1 MNLMPNSEL
10 DIVDSDVPDLDLTA
24 AVESDDFIIPATYVG
39 ERFDKTLAQIVP
51 MYSRANIQT
60 FLKDGQ
66 ILIDGKITAGK
77 ALVKGGEH
85 ISLHIAPETDQTNW
99 LPEAIPLDIIY
110 EDDHV
115 IVINKPIG
123 MVVHPAAGNWSGTLV
138 NGLLHHHAAL
148 NHLPRAGIVHRLDKD
163 TSGLMVVAKTLMAHH
178 SLVKQL
184 QSRQA
189 KRQYCALVYG
199 EVIAGDTINAPLG
212 RSPHDRQKIAIVNH
226 GKEAITHYRVRERFH
241 AFTLVKVIL
250 ETGRTHQIR
259 VHLTSVNH
267 PLVGDQ
273 TYGHGLRLPK
283 LVSDELKV
291 ALKEFN
297 HQALHAERLAFIHP
311 ATERMIRFKAPLPA
325 DFQALVDLLQA
336 ENLSTALEEDDDY
349 DYDWH

>member
-1 MNLMPNSEL
+1 MPNTEL
-10 DIVDSDVPDLDLTA
+10 DHDAPDMDLELIA
-24 AVESDDFIIPATYVG
+24 DIDPSIIPEEYIG
-39 ERFDKTLAQIVP
+39 ERLDKALAQIVP
-51 MYSRANIQT
+51 IYSRANIQA

-66 ILIDGKITAGK
+66 ILIDGKITPGK
-77 ALVKGGEH
+77 SLVKGGEQ
-85 ISLHIAPETDQTNW
+85 ISMHIAPETDQTNW
-99 LPEAIPLDIIY
+99 LAEDIPLDIIY
-110 EDDHV
+110 EDEHV

-138 NGLLHHHAAL
+138 NGLLHHNAAL

-163 TSGLMVVAKTLMAHH
+163 TSGLMVVAKTLTAHH

-184 QSRQA
+184 QTRQA

-283 LVSDELKV
+283 FVSDELKA
-291 ALKEFN
+291 ALKDFT
-297 HQALHAERLAFIHP
+297 HQALHAERLAFVHP
-311 ATERMIRFKAPLPA
+311 STERMIRFKAPLPA

-349 DYDWH
+349 DYDWN